1 LESTYVRCTLTSQTS
16 WCPMDFTELTEHRDL
31 RDAIGAVTDKYG
43 AAYFAE
49 RAVAHEPTSELWQ
62 DLARHGFIGINFPE
76 EYGGG
81 GAGMAE
87 LAIVCEETAAHGCP
101 LLLLLVSSAISA
113 ELLARY
119 GTLDQRREWLPRMA
133 SGDTKVVFAI
143 TEPDAGS
150 NTRQITTT
158 AVRDGGDYLL
168 DGTKYYIS
176 GVDEADALIVVAR
189 TAPDKL
195 SLLLVPTDAAGL
207 VKHRLPVGISV
218 PEKQYTLHFD
228 HVRVPAA
235 ALIGTEHDGFRQ
247 VFDGLNPERITGA
260 AVCVGIGRHAVI
272 KGADYARTRSVW
284 GPAIGS
290 HQAISHPLAKAKV
303 EVDLAA
309 MMTAKAAW
317 LYDNGHPAG
326 EASNVAKY
334 AAAEAA
340 VGAVDHAIQIHGGNG
355 LSAEYGLLPQWGL
368 ARLLRIAP
376 VSREMILNYVAQHSL
391 SLPRS
396 Y

>member
-1 LESTYVRCTLTSQTS
+1 V
-16 WCPMDFTELTEHRDL
+16 DFSEPPEIRDL
-31 RDAIGAVTDKYG
+31 RQAIGAVTDKYG
-43 AAYFAE
+43 AGYFAE
-49 RAVAHEPTSELWQ
+49 RAAAHEPTTELWR
-62 DLARHGFIGINFPE
+62 DLAQHGFIGINFPE

-81 GAGMAE
+81 EAGVAE

-101 LLLLLVSSAISA
+101 LLLLLVSSAISG
-113 ELLARY
+113 ELLTRY
-119 GTLDQRREWLPRMA
+119 GTPEQRQEWLPRMA

-150 NTRQITTT
+150 NTRQITST
-158 AVRDGGDYLL
+158 ATRDGGDYLL
-168 DGTKYYIS
+168 NGTKYYIS
-176 GVDEADALIVVAR
+176 GVDEAGALILVVKS
-189 TAPDKL
+189 APGKL
-195 SLLLVPTDAAGL
+195 SLFLVPTDAAGL
-207 VKHRLPVGISV
+207 VKHRLPVGISL

-228 HVRVPAA
+228 GVRVPAD
-235 ALIGTEHDGFRQ
+235 ALVGTEHEGFRQ

-260 AVCVGIGRHAVI
+260 AVCVGIGRHAVA

-290 HQAISHPLAKAKV
+290 YQAISHPLAKAKI

-317 LYDNGHPAG
+317 LYDQGQPAG
-326 EASNVAKY
+326 EASNIAKY

-340 VGAVDHAIQIHGGNG
+340 VAAVDHVIQIHGGNG
-355 LSAEYGLLPQWGL
+355 LSAEYGLVPQWGL

>member
-1 LESTYVRCTLTSQTS
+1 MRSAV
-16 WCPMDFTELTEHRDL
+16 
-31 RDAIGAVTDKYG
+31 GAVTDKYG
-43 AAYFAE
+43 AAYYADH
-49 RAVAHEPTSELWQ
+49 AAAHEPTSELWR
-62 DLARHGFIGINFPE
+62 DLGRHGFIGINFPE

-101 LLLLLVSSAISA
+101 LLLLLVSSAISG

-119 GTLDQRREWLPRMA
+119 GTAEQRREWLPRMA

-150 NTRQITTT
+150 NTRQISTA
-158 AVRDGGDYLL
+158 AVRSGGDHVLT
-168 DGTKYYIS
+168 GTKHYIS
-176 GVDEADALIVVAR
+176 GVDEAGALIVVAR
-189 TAPDKL
+189 TAAEKL
-195 SLLLVPTDAAGL
+195 SLFLVPADAPGL

-228 HVRVPAA
+228 EVRVPAA
-235 ALIGTEHDGFRQ
+235 ALIGTEHEGFRQ

-260 AVCVGIGRHAVI
+260 AVCVGVGRHAVT

-284 GPAIGS
+284 GPPIGS
-290 HQAISHPLAKAKV
+290 YQAISHPLAQAKI

-309 MMTAKAAW
+309 IMTAKAAW
-317 LYDNGHPAG
+317 LYDQGSPAA

-340 VGAVDHAIQIHGGNG
+340 VSAVDHAIQVHGGNG
-355 LSAEYGLLPQWGL
+355 LAVEFGLLPQWGL

-376 VSREMILNYVAQHSL
+376 VSREMVLNYVAQHSL
-391 SLPRS
+391 GLPRS

>member
-1 LESTYVRCTLTSQTS
+1 MDFLES
-16 WCPMDFTELTEHRDL
+16 PEHRDL
-31 RDAIGAVTDKYG
+31 RQAVGAVTDKYG
-43 AAYFAE
+43 PGYFAE
-49 RAVAHEPTSELWQ
+49 CATAGEPTTDLWQ
-62 DLARHGFIGINFPE
+62 DLAAHGFIGISLPE
-76 EYGGG
+76 EFGGG

-101 LLLLLVSSAISA
+101 LLLLLVSSAISG
-113 ELLARY
+113 ELIARY
-119 GTLDQRREWLPRMA
+119 GSAEQRQEWLPRMA
-133 SGDTKVVFAI
+133 SGETKVVFAI

-150 NTRQITTT
+150 NTHKISTT
-158 AVRDGGDYLL
+158 AQRDGDDYVLT
-168 DGTKYYIS
+168 GTKYYIS
-176 GVDEADALIVVAR
+176 GVDEAGALIVVAR
-189 TAPDKL
+189 TAPEKL
-195 SLLLVPTDAAGL
+195 SLFLVPTDAPGL
-207 VKHRLPVGISV
+207 VAHRLPVGISL
-218 PEKQYTLHFD
+218 PEKQFTLHFD
-228 HVRVPAA
+228 NVRLPATS
-235 ALIGTEHDGFRQ
+235 LVGTEHEGFRQ

-260 AVCVGIGRHAVI
+260 AVCLGVGRHAI
-272 KGADYARTRSVW
+272 AKAADYARVRSVW

-290 HQAISHPLAKAKV
+290 YQAISHPLAQARI

-326 EASNVAKY
+326 EASNMAKY

-340 VGAVDHAIQIHGGNG
+340 VAAADQAIQTHGGNG

-376 VSREMILNYVAQHSL
+376 VSREMILNYVAQHTL
-391 SLPRS
+391 ALPRS

>member
-1 LESTYVRCTLTSQTS
+1 
-16 WCPMDFTELTEHRDL
+16 
-31 RDAIGAVTDKYG
+31 
-43 AAYFAE
+43 
-49 RAVAHEPTSELWQ
+49 
-62 DLARHGFIGINFPE
+62 
-76 EYGGG
+76 
-81 GAGMAE
+81 
-87 LAIVCEETAAHGCP
+87 
-101 LLLLLVSSAISA
+101 
-113 ELLARY
+113 
-119 GTLDQRREWLPRMA
+119 MA

-158 AVRDGGDYLL
+158 AVRDGGDYLV
-168 DGTKYYIS
+168 DCTKYYIS
-176 GVDEADALIVVAR
+176 GVDEAEALIVVAR
-189 TAPDKL
+189 TAPEKL
-195 SLLLVPTDAAGL
+195 SLFLIPTDAPGL
-207 VKHRLPVGISV
+207 VEHRLPVGISV

-228 HVRVPAA
+228 NVRVPAA
-235 ALIGTEHDGFRQ
+235 SLIGTEHDGFRQ

-272 KGADYARTRSVW
+272 EGADYARTRAVW

-290 HQAISHPLAKAKV
+290 HQAISHPLAKAKI

-317 LYDNGHPAG
+317 LYDNGQPAG
-326 EASNVAKY
+326 ESSNIAKY

-340 VGAVDHAIQIHGGNG
+340 VAAVDHTIQIHGGNG
-355 LSAEYGLLPQWGL
+355 LSTEYGLLPQWGL

-376 VSREMILNYVAQHSL
+376 VSREMILNYVARHSL

>member
-1 LESTYVRCTLTSQTS
+1 
-16 WCPMDFTELTEHRDL
+16 MDFSESVEHRDL
-31 RDAIGAVTDKYG
+31 RNAVGAVTDKYG
-43 AAYFAE
+43 AAYYAE
-49 RAVAHEPTSELWQ
+49 RAAAHEPTSELWR

-101 LLLLLVSSAISA
+101 LLLLLVSSAISG

-133 SGDTKVVFAI
+133 SGDAKVVFAI
-143 TEPDAGS
+143 TEPNAGS
-150 NTRQITTT
+150 NSRQIATT
-158 AVRDGGDYLL
+158 AVRDGDDYQLN
-168 DGTKYYIS
+168 GSKYYIS

-189 TAPDKL
+189 TAPEKL
-195 SLLLVPTDAAGL
+195 SLFLTPADAPGL
-207 VKHRLPVGISV
+207 IKHRLPVGISV
-218 PEKQYTLHFD
+218 PEKQYSLHFD
-228 HVRVPAA
+228 NVRVPAA
-235 ALIGTEHDGFRQ
+235 SLIGTENEGFRQ

-260 AVCVGIGRHAVI
+260 AVCVGVGRHAI
-272 KGADYARTRSVW
+272 AKGADYARTRSVW
-284 GPAIGS
+284 GPPIGS
-290 HQAISHPLAKAKV
+290 YQAISHPLAQAKI
-303 EVDLAA
+303 EVGLAA
-309 MMTAKAAW
+309 IATAKAAW
-317 LYDNGHPAG
+317 LYDRGEPAA

-340 VGAVDHAIQIHGGNG
+340 VRAVDHAIQVHGGNG
-355 LSAEYGLLPQWGL
+355 LSVEYGLIPQWGL

-376 VSREMILNYVAQHSL
+376 VSREMVLNYVAQHSL
-391 SLPRS
+391 GLPRS

>member
-1 LESTYVRCTLTSQTS
+1 
-16 WCPMDFTELTEHRDL
+16 MDFTEPAEHRDL
-31 RDAIGAVTDKYG
+31 RDTIGAVTDKYG
-43 AAYFAE
+43 ADYYAE
-49 RAVAHEPTSELWQ
+49 RAAAHEPTSELWQ
-62 DLARHGFIGINFPE
+62 DLARHGFIGINLPE

-81 GAGMAE
+81 GAGMTE
-87 LAIVCEETAAHGCP
+87 LAILCEETAAHGCP
-101 LLLLLVSSAISA
+101 LLLLLVSSAISG
-113 ELLARY
+113 ELLSKY
-119 GTLDQRREWLPRMA
+119 GTAEQRQDWLPRMA

-150 NTRQITTT
+150 NTRKISTS
-158 AVRDGGDYLL
+158 AVRSGDRSEYLL
-168 DGTKYYIS
+168 NGTKYYIS

-189 TAPDKL
+189 TAPEKL
-195 SLLLVPTDAAGL
+195 SLFLVPTDAPGL

-218 PEKQYTLHFD
+218 PEKQFTLHFD
-228 HVRVPAA
+228 DVRVPAEN
-235 ALIGTEHDGFRQ
+235 LIGTEHEGFRQ

-260 AVCVGIGRHAVI
+260 AVCVGVGRHAVE
-272 KGADYARTRSVW
+272 KAADYARTRTVW
-284 GPAIGS
+284 GPSIGS
-290 HQAISHPLAKAKV
+290 YQAMSHPLAKAKI

-317 LYDNGHPAG
+317 LYDAGQEAG

-340 VGAVDHAIQIHGGNG
+340 VAAVDHAIQVHGGNG

-368 ARLLRIAP
+368 ARLLQIAP

-391 SLPRS
+391 KLPRS